1 MRGRRPITG
10 AIAHEPET
18 LHPRP
23 RAPGYF
29 DSCPREA
36 RASNREGTKGPR
48 DITANVQLY
57 LPERELGSDRMRGPL
72 VGNASSVNNSSC
84 GWCDSSLHRATAT
97 PRRAFTDPGFRSSG
111 VVDP

>member
-18 LHPRP
+18 LHPSL

-29 DSCPREA
+29 DGCPREA
-36 RASNREGTKGPR
+36 RASNREGTQGPR

-57 LPERELGSDRMRGPL
+57 LPARTPNRSGVRRMRGPL
-72 VGNASSVNNSSC
+72 GGF
-84 GWCDSSLHRATAT
+84 GWRVKTARYGGSLE
-97 PRRAFTDPGFRSSG
+97 
-111 VVDP
+111 